1 MRIALAQINT
11 RVGDIEGNVAKI
23 KSFAKKA
30 QGLGA
35 DLAVFPELC
44 IPGYPPWDLLERK
57 DFIRQNLN
65 ALGELAESSGGTA
78 LLVGFADVNS
88 SRTGKPLFNS
98 AALLY
103 QGKVLAKRSK
113 SLLPTY
119 DVFDEARHFEPAK
132 ENLPIPFKGVKLG
145 VTICEDCW
153 NDPSF
158 WDKRLYH
165 ADPVQAQARQKAK
178 IFLNLSASPFHQGK
192 VGLRHK
198 MLQSQIKKTKAP
210 FLYCNLVG
218 GNDELIFD
226 GNSLILDGRGRLLAH
241 GRAFEE
247 DILFV
252 DLENNLSSISYQESD
267 PIDQV
272 HKALVLGLKDYVQK
286 CGFKSVLLGL
296 SGGIDSA
303 VVGALAAEALGPE
316 NVTGVS
322 MPSVYSS
329 EGSLLD
335 AQALAK
341 NLGIRHH
348 NIPINRI
355 YRSCLDSLKGAFRGT
370 NEDVTEQ
377 NLQARI
383 RGNLLMA
390 LSNKFGAMVL
400 STGNKSELSMGY
412 CTLYG
417 DMSGGLAVLGDV
429 PKTTV
434 YALAKY
440 INKEKEVIPVSSIT
454 KPPSAELKPDQ
465 KDQDDLP
472 PYEVLDKLLE
482 RYIEKGKDPEEIA
495 QKEFSKDLV
504 LSVIRR
510 IERNEYKRRQ
520 APPVLKI
527 TPKAFG
533 VGRKMPIARAYH

>member
-98 AALLY
+98 AALLH

-132 ENLPIPFKGVKLG
+132 ENLPILLKGVKLG